1 MRKRVRGLGFR
12 GLVSRRFVVGG
23 LAVLMFVACDKPS
36 RVEAYRA
43 EKHQRDSIALTEQER
58 SMAYYQSQL
67 EVLQPK
73 ADSLLPLFAYEKNAK
88 YQDHGYYVATGR
100 SGVRVKVRDDGKQP
114 ILIYREGKRQAYPDQ
129 SRFDCPPDTLRLKGR
144 DLEVV
149 QRAEELQVVMADIKE
164 LEKRI
169 ARTSLEINKY
179 QKRLD
184 SR

>member
-43 EKHQRDSIALTEQER
+43 EKHQRDSTALMEQER

-114 ILIYREGKRQAYPDQ
+114 ILIYREGKR
-129 SRFDCPPDTLRLKGR
+129 
-144 DLEVV
+144 LEATNDPIY

>member
-1 MRKRVRGLGFR
+1 MQKRVRGLGFK

-43 EKHQRDSIALTEQER
+43 EKHQRDSTALMEQER

-114 ILIYREGKRQAYPDQ
+114 ILIYREGKR
-129 SRFDCPPDTLRLKGR
+129 
-144 DLEVV
+144 LEATNDPIY

>member
-36 RVEAYRA
+36 RVEAHRA
-43 EKHQRDSIALTEQER
+43 EKHQRDSIALMEQER

-114 ILIYREGKRQAYPDQ
+114 ILIYREGKR
-129 SRFDCPPDTLRLKGR
+129 
-144 DLEVV
+144 LEATNDPIY

>member
-1 MRKRVRGLGFR
+1 
-12 GLVSRRFVVGG
+12 
-23 LAVLMFVACDKPS
+23 
-36 RVEAYRA
+36 
-43 EKHQRDSIALTEQER
+43 
-58 SMAYYQSQL
+58 MAYYQSQL

-114 ILIYREGKRQAYPDQ
+114 ILIYREGKR
-129 SRFDCPPDTLRLKGR
+129 
-144 DLEVV
+144 LEATNDPIY

>member
-1 MRKRVRGLGFR
+1 M
-12 GLVSRRFVVGG
+12 VGG

-43 EKHQRDSIALTEQER
+43 EKHQRDSTALMEQER

-114 ILIYREGKRQAYPDQ
+114 ILIYREGKRLEATNDPIYQ
-129 SRFDCPPDTLRLKGR
+129 S
-144 DLEVV
+144 
-149 QRAEELQVVMADIKE
+149 AEEVQVVMADIKE

>member
-1 MRKRVRGLGFR
+1 MHILKNTI
-12 GLVSRRFVVGG
+12 
-23 LAVLMFVACDKPS
+23 VL
-36 RVEAYRA
+36 
-43 EKHQRDSIALTEQER
+43 
-58 SMAYYQSQL
+58 
-67 EVLQPK
+67 
-73 ADSLLPLFAYEKNAK
+73 SLLSLALSAMVCLGGCAGSSEKGTSESAEVKNAK

-114 ILIYREGKRQAYPDQ
+114 ILIYREGKR
-129 SRFDCPPDTLRLKGR
+129 
-144 DLEVV
+144 LEATNDPIY

>member
-43 EKHQRDSIALTEQER
+43 EKHQRDSIALMEQER

-114 ILIYREGKRQAYPDQ
+114 ILIYREGKRLAYPDP
-129 SRFDCPPDTLRLKGR
+129 SLKGR